1 MLSFRPDLLAGT
13 LVRSDSQ
20 EWCKDMPE
28 GSHRLKSSW
37 LQPRYAWL
45 KDGRPK
51 VPMFSEMKQ
60 AKTLKDMEEWE
71 FCAAEDA
78 RIHLRSLPDQEFEAN
93 PGPDLGDWSLE
104 EQADWGDDL
113 QASELLERLAVQE
126 AIRLQIT
133 PAKARLMKDVSSLM
147 TSQGLQ
153 ADEHTRKRVASANFK
168 VQEAT
173 KALVKK
179 HDTNFKARL
188 QGASVMEALESIP
201 LKVGKQTQGKSAG
214 QKMKAGIQNQENI
227 VHPMFYSA
235 PVYYSAPPPP
245 VGVPLGRVDFFFI

>member
-104 EQADWGDDL
+104 EQADWGDDFK
-113 QASELLERLAVQE
+113 ASEVVERQALQE

-133 PAKARLMKDVSSLM
+133 PAKARLMKELSSLM

-153 ADEHTRKRVASANFK
+153 EDEHKRKRAASKRFK

-179 HDTNFKARL
+179 HDANFKARL

-214 QKMKAGIQNQENI
+214 QKMKAGLQNQENI
-227 VHPMFYSA
+227 VHPI
-235 PVYYSAPPPP
+235 
-245 VGVPLGRVDFFFI
+245 FFIPPLFIIPHPHPPWGYP